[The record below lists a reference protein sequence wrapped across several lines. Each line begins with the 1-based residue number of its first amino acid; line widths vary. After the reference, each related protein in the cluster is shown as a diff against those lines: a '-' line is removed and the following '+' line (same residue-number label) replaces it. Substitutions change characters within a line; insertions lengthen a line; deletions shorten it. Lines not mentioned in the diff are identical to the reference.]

1 MSDETEW
8 QRPTFLASVTVYGGG
23 IAGLTAAHELMERGF
38 RVRVVESERAPG
50 PDGREEQALGGL
62 ARNQYVGGVK
72 FMSHRWWEEADPGAT
87 PRVVPAGPALELAFA
102 EGSSE
107 LTDDSRERL
116 ATAARGL
123 ARRFRPGYQ
132 VTVRAPATEAAA
144 GAEAAAG
151 DSLAA
156 ARAARVREAL
166 LAHGAEL
173 RPEDI
178 RLEVTGGRAEAAD
191 TTSPP
196 GSGAEASGPEG
207 GAEAADITSPPASG
221 AEASGPKGGAEAEA
235 GAEPAVEARG
245 ADPAAALETV
255 TVQPVHII
263 LAGEHGF
270 HFFPGYYRHLFD
282 TMRRTPLL
290 DEKGE
295 ETGRTVY
302 DNIVTAPTQGVAT
315 RFTERD
321 GYNAQDVEQFQLRI
335 MRYLTTC
342 PRRRAVEFED
352 ISWWQYLIGYDPLTG
367 GYLYDYTP
375 AFQRDVRF
383 AGRVLAAFDAD
394 WGDARTNGDTYVQ
407 LSMDQWSGQP
417 SDNGLLNGPET
428 ETWFLPW
435 RAYLESRGVRF
446 VAARLV
452 GFEVEGGK
460 VRARIQHPGKVEAVL
475 DEETDYY
482 VSATDV
488 VSAEEVTRAL
498 PPVGVP
504 GSLRGYTT
512 VVPAPP
518 TTMAAGQPTKPIVR
532 DPRESPG
539 LRPWDRLQTLS
550 GVQYFFTTDFK
561 LVDGYV
567 YFADAEWAL
576 SSINPQQF
584 WVRRPSLERDGYVS
598 VLSVDIGNW
607 NVPSTNPALGGRT
620 AWQCTEQEVAE
631 EVWRQVTTSLLRSTQ
646 DLVLP
651 QPVWYNVDRN
661 IVYRHTPPGPATRN
675 LTPYQIPIVGDWKNR
690 PAGNPWDPTPQL
702 PGDAERLPPEPG
714 VWQAAHGGYVVH
726 WDRLVFAGTYMR
738 TFTRMTTMESA
749 NESARHAVNAIIDHV
764 VYVRY
769 AEEIA
774 RGVMPPS
781 TVPALP
787 TNFTRRYPRP
797 SPVGDYCQIWN
808 PEQNEVEAL
817 AGQRAYDDLRFQ
829 LGLPHVWDSLGVEV
843 LPSIISKLRAAAGGT
858 LVPVPPVPPEQATQ
872 SMGADSIL
880 ESLTRVREQ
889 LERELRAATA
899 PPQPA
904 AG

>member
-1 MSDETEW
+1 MTDVTERE
-8 QRPTFLASVTVYGGG
+8 RPTFLATVTVYGAG

-38 RVRVVESERAPG
+38 RVRVVECDHAPG
-50 PDGREEQALGGL
+50 PDGRVGPALGGL
-62 ARNQYVGGVK
+62 ARSQYVGGVK
-72 FMSHRWWEEADPGAT
+72 FMSHRWWEEPESAAT

-107 LTDDSRERL
+107 LSDDARERL
-116 ATAARGL
+116 ATAARSL

-132 VTVRAPATEAAA
+132 VTARASA
-144 GAEAAAG
+144 AEAADAGAG

-156 ARAARVREAL
+156 ARAARVREEL
-166 LAHGAEL
+166 LSHGTDV

-178 RLEVTGGRAEAAD
+178 RLQVTGSGPAAPAA
-191 TTSPP
+191 TSPP
-196 GSGAEASGPEG
+196 PSSAATPAAEG
-207 GAEAADITSPPASG
+207 GAGGAAPAGMETESGTEPAPEAKGADEAA
-221 AEASGPKGGAEAEA
+221 
-235 GAEPAVEARG
+235 R
-245 ADPAAALETV
+245 LELV

-282 TMRRTPLL
+282 TMRRTPLV
-290 DEKGE
+290 DADGE
-295 ETGRTVY
+295 ETGHTVY
-302 DNIVTAPTQGVAT
+302 DNIVIAPTQGIAT

-335 MRYLTTC
+335 LRYLTTC
-342 PRRRAVEFED
+342 PRRRAAEFEN
-352 ISWWQYLIGYDPLTG
+352 ISWWQYLIGYDPATG

-407 LSMDQWSGQP
+407 LSMEQWSGQP

-428 ETWFLPW
+428 ETWFMPW

-446 VAARLV
+446 VSARLV
-452 GFEVEGGK
+452 GFELEDGE
-460 VRARIQHPGKVEAVL
+460 VRARIQHAGEMEAVL

-498 PPVGVP
+498 PPTGVP

-512 VVPAPP
+512 VVPPSPETPAGTQPAAP
-518 TTMAAGQPTKPIVR
+518 IIR
-532 DPRESPG
+532 DPRASPG

-550 GVQYFFTTDFK
+550 GVQYFFTSEFK

-584 WVRRPSLERDGYVS
+584 WTRRPSLERDGYVS
-598 VLSVDIGNW
+598 VLSIDIGNW
-607 NVPSTNPALGGRT
+607 NVPSTHPPLGGRT

-631 EVWRQVTTSLLRSTQ
+631 EVWRQVTTSLLRSTR

-661 IVYRHTPPGPATRN
+661 IIYRDTPPGPAVRN
-675 LTPYQIPIVGDWKNR
+675 LTPYQIPIVADWKNR
-690 PAGNPWDPTPQL
+690 PVGSPWDPTPQL
-702 PGDAERLPPEPG
+702 PGNAERLPPEPG
-714 VWQAAHGGYVVH
+714 VWQAEHGGYVVH

-769 AEEIA
+769 AEEIE

-781 TVPALP
+781 TAPALP
-787 TNFTRRYPRP
+787 SNFTRRYPRP

-808 PEQNEVEAL
+808 PEQNEVESL
-817 AGQRAYDDLRFQ
+817 APPRAYDDIRFQ

-843 LPSIISKLRAAAGGT
+843 LPSLLSKLRAAAGGAS
-858 LVPVPPVPPEQATQ
+858 VPVEPMAPERMEGMDA
-872 SMGADSIL
+872 SSIL
-880 ESLTRVREQ
+880 ETLTRVREQ
-889 LERELRAATA
+889 LEGELRAAATA
-899 PPQPA
+899 PA
-904 AG
+904 AGRG